1 MKLTFLR
8 KLVTHT
14 TTLNAYK
21 KLIMALGDSKVN
33 RVDAL
38 ICAGLNRGEG
48 IHGMMERLD
57 RANQGLYR
65 PNNFTEEETLCG
77 LLFLRLGGS
86 RVAELAHRSLGSP
99 GISTLRRSEAVTPLL
114 PSAKTPTKEEIRKNI
129 QVAFKDTSLQQTCG
143 YVLMIDEIKIE
154 TRPRWDNK
162 TNNILGLCHE
172 HTTHIGIEFCSI
184 EVLNE
189 IFTKIKN
196 KEIHWASK
204 VSLHISFT
212 TFH

>member
-38 ICAGLNRGEG
+38 IRAGLNRGEG

-57 RANQGLYR
+57 RANQGLYK
-65 PNNFTEEETLCG
+65 PNNFTEEETLRG

-154 TRPRWDNK
+154 TQPRWDNK
-162 TNNILGLCHE
+162 TNNILGLCRE